1 MRRNFAQILKE
12 SKVDI
17 VVEYRKMFDML
28 FGRNIQNHSGK
39 WTSMHSEMGR
49 WFTYYYFR
57 GTCLTINEFDE
68 MHGFHFVRDPQNI
81 SIDHLIALCEYISNM
96 LIAYQRAIIPDQK
109 IIRVPFCLDQISRV
123 VETIGYMKSNQDGYI
138 IYVEKSPAAIAVAE
152 SEFIPGEL
160 SYKVI
165 SYNHYSMR
173 GKIEEKKS
181 CLLQLAAIL
190 EGKRAELRS
199 ADRVLES
206 NLFFMFN
213 NLNIRHNNIDRDQPS
228 KYKAFVAEMGT
239 DELENWYDDAYQMCL
254 LAFLQIEN
262 AARKQSI
269 EALKASIQNSD
280 GDN

>member
-12 SKVDI
+12 AKIDV
-17 VVEYRKMFDML
+17 VVEYRKMFDMM
-28 FGRNIQNHSGK
+28 FEPNIQKRSGK
-39 WTSMHSEMGR
+39 LTSMHSELGR
-49 WFTYYYFR
+49 WFTCYYFR

-68 MHGFHFVRDPQNI
+68 MHGFHFERDPQNF
-81 SIDHLIALCEYISNM
+81 SIDRLVELCEYISNM
-96 LIAYQRAIIPDQK
+96 LVAYQRAIISDQK
-109 IIRVPFCLDQISRV
+109 IIRVSFCLDQISRV
-123 VETIGYMKSNQDGYI
+123 VEAIGYMKSNQDGYV

-152 SEFIPGEL
+152 SDLIPGDL

-173 GKIEEKKS
+173 GQIEEKKT

-190 EGKRAELRS
+190 EGKRAELRN
-199 ADRVLES
+199 ADKVLES
-206 NLFFMFN
+206 DLFFMFN

-239 DELENWYDDAYQMCL
+239 DELENWYDDTYQMCL

-262 AARKQSI
+262 AARKQNI

-280 GDN
+280 GDS